1 MAAVSV
7 RGIVLLVYVIGTIAL
22 EVAELGRPDAT
33 PAESE
38 RATARR
44 AALDSLPAR
53 TYPRTM
59 ETADAVSMYFSTEQ
73 VLWGLGRVLDGL
85 EPSTQR

>member
-1 MAAVSV
+1 
-7 RGIVLLVYVIGTIAL
+7 VLLVYVIGSIAL

-33 PAESE
+33 PTESE
-38 RATARR
+38 RVTARR

-73 VLWGLGRVLDGL
+73 FLWGLNRVLDGL
-85 EPSTQR
+85 EPSARR